1 MRRKTLIVVALIVVM
16 LLSSFL
22 PIVGYAADEAT
33 PTISELTFNTTLY
46 KGLKAYFQGE
56 GIEAKYD
63 DITHTIIMSTDT
75 INGIEEISLKEKGI
89 KNISGIEAFANVK
102 SLILSANQLTENSDL
117 SVLNGLTNLEYLDL
131 SSNHIK
137 DVSSIEGLITS
148 LLEKSSNAVNLSS
161 QTTTIVV
168 DVETNAEEEPLTVTY
183 TLPQILQMAGIVKNG
198 VITNKGYLKA
208 DWFVEDNKASRAS
221 SFSPFIVGSSVPNPV
236 TAEDNSFKIQVGI
249 ESGGTYTPLQ
259 GLIKLSIKIEDRNN
273 GAYNPNPSSEN
284 VLKDSIFTLY
294 YVVHTDVTDGVII
307 KDNRLYTAIKEQLT
321 KNQEINTDLL
331 SYRYGTTS
339 GGEIAYDLCDYTVSS
354 GTATLSIN
362 GTEIYRLSGFS
373 GASGSGYITDLR
385 TSEGYEVEYQVVTDE
400 IIDEVNGNVTYKRR
414 VKVPHINAD
423 CRDLYVDAW
432 DEAQAFV
439 ITDLD
444 IVNKITSLI
453 LNDKQICDL
462 SGIEKFVGL
471 ESSLNVS
478 FNYIDSL
485 AYIYALELNK
495 QTRNESLRALF
506 GEKKAAMSAT
516 KNKITTAYNKLLST
530 KKSIEEQIAKINEQK
545 RILSTITDETS
556 TEYTNA
562 IKAIQSAMKAIYG
575 DPENDEDE
583 GLIGELKKALNDPQ
597 DGLNSNLPSL
607 YTRLSNMYRVFNK
620 EYKLTSF
627 TTPAL
632 NYQTEEEFLEYKE
645 KSSTKDGAKG
655 LAKEQ
660 ASRIATY
667 EKAGALSALE
677 RDLLISAFG
686 LVLSDEQQYPVSY
699 ALNEL
704 IKSYEEVNVT
714 RSTWVQMNMQ
724 FIEIGLYSG
733 AASYCLIE
741 RMNKDVG
748 TTACFA
754 EDYFRKVYE
763 NYEYEGIDS
772 KLVEALYY
780 KVKDNRGSLEYSEM
794 LNEIFTNY
802 IEGKLTYEGAD
813 FYKCQGKYY
822 DVYELSYKTTTA
834 SSPAGEYPSEIHLT
848 EVMEGLKESNS
859 GIFFFMQLMS
869 LANKFTAVDETARYI
884 EMPALKKIDVRNNE
898 IESLGP
904 TRLTMVAPDGT
915 ETTGEYSLSTLT
927 HMKELYAGHNFVTG
941 DIECVDWSSL
951 TALKKLDLSYNFIND
966 ISPLQVLTN
975 LRYLDVS
982 DNLLEGSF
990 NLSLKRMPK
999 LENIILAGNRYSD
1012 ITRIINDYEITS
1024 GGDPTRYFAREDT
1037 LNIDLS
1043 RQNLEINIED
1053 PIEFRSGVRV
1063 HEIELPPIFA
1073 QLEYIDATRTAFG
1086 TTSSKGSIKATGGVA
1101 YIPVYEEGDFT
1112 AEVTVIAKNGYPED
1126 ITTSMGINSKCTINY
1141 SVRRMG
1147 VTGIKIVEEE
1157 ITSVARGSTQKFTA
1171 KVEGDN
1177 VEDTRVIWSVEGN
1190 TSTGTGISETGLLV
1204 VGANETAET
1213 LTIKATSAINS
1224 RMEAVK
1230 VVAVVEPE
1238 LEKVVTSVTV
1248 TATSPEVEPGK
1259 AISLSATV
1267 EGSNLKDSDQ
1277 AVTWAVAGNTS
1288 VNTKISAQGVLTV
1301 GENETSGALVVTA
1314 TSVTDPNRSGS
1325 LAITVK
1331 LPSGQE
1337 PENPDNPPVNPDNP
1351 DNPPVNPDN
1360 PDDPNKPDKP
1370 NPPTPSGVE
1379 YGYDVSEDGTEL
1391 LGISPD
1397 TTVTAFTAKLLK
1409 EEGYTVEVKRNG
1421 NKISETAKVATTD
1434 LVVISKDG
1442 KVVDTFELIVKG
1454 DVNGDGIADAEDSSL
1469 IKAYRAKLTN
1479 LSGAFLTAADIDN
1492 DGEIT
1497 VLDVRLLLY
1506 HRAKVDGYIL

>member
-1 MRRKTLIVVALIVVM
+1 MRRKTLIVVALVVVM

-22 PIVGYAADEAT
+22 PIIGYAADDVT
-33 PTISELTFNTTLY
+33 STVQELTFNTALY
-46 KGLKAYFQGE
+46 KGLKNYFQGE

-75 INGIEEISLKEKGI
+75 INGIEEISLKERGI
-89 KNISGIEAFANVK
+89 ANVSGIEVFANVK
-102 SLILSANQLTENSDL
+102 SLILSANQLTENSNL
-117 SVLNGLTNLEYLDL
+117 AVLNGLANLEYLDL
-131 SSNHIK
+131 SSNNIK
-137 DVSSIEGLITS
+137 DVSAIEGLITS

-161 QTTTIVV
+161 QTATIVV
-168 DVETNAEEEPLTVTY
+168 DVETNAKDELLTATY

-208 DWFVEDNKASRAS
+208 DWFVDDSKASSAS
-221 SFSPFIVGSSVPNPV
+221 GIAPFIVGSSVPNPV
-236 TAEDNSFKIQVGI
+236 TAEDTAFKIQVGL
-249 ESGGTYTPLQ
+249 ESSGSYTALQ
-259 GLIKLSIKIEDRNN
+259 GLIKLTIKIEDRNN
-273 GAYNPNPSSEN
+273 GAYNPNPSSQN
-284 VLKDSIFTLY
+284 ILKDSIFTLY
-294 YVVHTDVTDGVII
+294 YVVHTDDSDGIII
-307 KDNRLYTAIKEQLT
+307 KDNRLYQAIKEQLT
-321 KNQEINTDLL
+321 KNQEINTELL

-339 GGEIAYDLCDYTVSS
+339 GGDVAYDLCDYTASAGV
-354 GTATLSIN
+354 ATLSIN
-362 GTEIYRLSGFS
+362 GTELYRLTGFS

-385 TSEGYEVEYQVVTDE
+385 TSEVYEVEYQVITDE
-400 IIDEVNGNVTYKRR
+400 IIDDNGNVTYKRR
-414 VKVPHINAD
+414 VKVPHINSE
-423 CRDLYVDAW
+423 CRNLYIDAW

-453 LNDKQICDL
+453 LNDKQIRNL
-462 SGIEKFVGL
+462 AGIENFVGL
-471 ESSLNVS
+471 ESNLNVS

-495 QTRNESLRALF
+495 QSRNGSLKALF
-506 GEKKAAMSAT
+506 GEKKAAMASA
-516 KNKITTAYNKLLST
+516 KNKIITAYNKLLST
-530 KKSIEEQIAKINEQK
+530 KKSIEDQIAKINEQNK
-545 RILSTITDETS
+545 VIATITDTTS
-556 TEYTNA
+556 SEYTNA
-562 IKAIQSAMKAIYG
+562 VKAIQSAIKTIYG
-575 DPENDEDE
+575 DETKEDDK
-583 GLIGELKKALNDPQ
+583 GLIGDLEIALNDPQ
-597 DGLNSNLPSL
+597 DGLNSNLYPL
-607 YTRLSNMYRVFNK
+607 YVRLANMYRVFNK

-627 TTPAL
+627 TIPTL
-632 NYQTEEEFLEYKE
+632 NYQTEEEYLDYKD

-655 LAKEQ
+655 IAKEQ

-667 EKAGALSALE
+667 EKSGALSSLE
-677 RDLLISAFG
+677 RDLLIEAFD
-686 LVLSDEQQYPVSY
+686 LVLSEEQEYPVSY

-704 IKSYEEVNVT
+704 IKAYEEVDVG

-724 FIEIGLYSG
+724 FMEIGLYSG
-733 AASYCLIE
+733 AANYCLIE

-754 EDYFRKVYE
+754 ADYLRKVYE

-772 KLVEALYY
+772 ELVEALYY
-780 KVKDNRGSLEYSEM
+780 KVKDNKGSTKYSGV
-794 LNEIFTNY
+794 LNDIFTKY
-802 IEGKLTYEGAD
+802 IEDKLTYSGSD
-813 FYKCQGKYY
+813 FYKCQGAYY
-822 DVYELSYKTTTA
+822 NVVGLDYKTTEA
-834 SSPAGEYPSEIHLT
+834 SSAGETYPSEIYLT
-848 EVMEGLKESNS
+848 EIMSGSKESDK

-869 LANKFTAVDETARYI
+869 LANKFTAVDETDRYI
-884 EMPALKKIDVRNNE
+884 EMAALKRIDVRNNE

-904 TRLTMVAPDGT
+904 TKLTIISSDGT
-915 ETTGEYSLSTLT
+915 ETTEEYSLSTLT

-941 DIECVDWSSL
+941 DIECVDWATM

-990 NLSLKRMPK
+990 NLSLKKMPK
-999 LENIILAGNRYSD
+999 LEDIILAGNRYSD

-1043 RQNLEINIED
+1043 RQELVINIED

-1177 VEDTRVIWSVEGN
+1177 VEDTRVIWTVEGN

-1213 LTIKATSAINS
+1213 LTIKATSAINN

-1288 VNTKISAQGVLTV
+1288 VNTKISDQGILTV

-1331 LPSGQE
+1331 LPDGQE
-1337 PENPDNPPVNPDNP
+1337 PDNPNPPVNPDQPDPDKP
-1351 DNPPVNPDN
+1351 DN
-1360 PDDPNKPDKP
+1360 P
-1370 NPPTPSGVE
+1370 NPPTPSGIE

-1397 TTVTAFTAKLLK
+1397 TTVTEFIAKLLK
-1409 EEGYTVEVKRNG
+1409 DSGYTAEVKRNG
-1421 NKISETAKVATTD
+1421 NKIADTAKVATTD

-1469 IKAYRAKLTN
+1469 IKAYRAKLTD
-1479 LSGAFLTAADIDN
+1479 LSGAFLTAADIDK
-1492 DGEIT
+1492 DGEVT
-1497 VLDVRLLLY
+1497 VVDVRLLLY